1 MSAFDAVPAVQP
13 LFLKDG
19 TQLDLIRIG
28 LIRFET
34 ESRVYEA
41 QRAEVDWSCDAAAR
55 RTRPVSIR
63 NCKDPELFQS
73 VCNPWKFSGPT
84 MLEQAANAN
93 V

>member
-19 TQLDLIRIG
+19 TQPDLIRIG

-41 QRAEVDWSCDAAAR
+41 QRAEVD
-55 RTRPVSIR
+55 
-63 NCKDPELFQS
+63 
-73 VCNPWKFSGPT
+73 
-84 MLEQAANAN
+84 
-93 V
+93 